1 MFVNPSIYFGSPHN
15 PFFWVEKSW
24 LRITMAKRR
33 GLPISL
39 LVLFLGGRRSFLHP
53 LDPPPPLGSAPRV
66 TCLKGRKVSAR
77 HKGRRRRRRMP
88 RRHSSTGS
96 KTISRPGHRHGV
108 SPMAVALCVSPNLS
122 DECMIVF
129 FDRLKYNYF
138 PALCEIRELKLTG
151 NYGGELTIF
160 LTAFPAFTSWI

>member
-1 MFVNPSIYFGSPHN
+1 
-15 PFFWVEKSW
+15 
-24 LRITMAKRR
+24 MAKRR

-39 LVLFLGGRRSFLHP
+39 LVLFLGGQRCFLHP
-53 LDPPPPLGSAPRV
+53 LDPPPLWVPCV

-77 HKGRRRRRRMP
+77 HKGRRRRRRLRMP

-96 KTISRPGHRHGV
+96 TGTISRPGHRHGG
-108 SPMAVALCVSPNLS
+108 SPMAVALCVSPNPS

-160 LTAFPAFTSWI
+160 LTAFPAFTGWI